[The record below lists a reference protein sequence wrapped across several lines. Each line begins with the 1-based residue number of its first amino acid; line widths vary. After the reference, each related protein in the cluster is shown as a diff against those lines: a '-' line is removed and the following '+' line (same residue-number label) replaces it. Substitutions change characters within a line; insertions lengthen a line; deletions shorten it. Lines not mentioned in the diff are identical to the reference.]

1 MSVNRDH
8 SQRSPKPPWLKRP
21 IPSGATCHQIQNLL
35 NKSQLH
41 TVCQEARCPNLGE
54 CFSHGT
60 ATFLILGD
68 RCTRNC
74 GFCAVAHGP
83 LAPPD
88 PEEPA
93 RVAEAVKGMGLRHVV
108 ITSVTRDDLPDGGAR
123 QFAETIRAIQE
134 KTPDARVEV
143 LIPDFQGSLSALKT
157 VMDAQP
163 HVLNHN
169 IETVP
174 RLYPSVRPG
183 AIYERSLQL
192 LMRVQNLDPSIP
204 TKSGLMLGLG
214 ETPREIHQ
222 TLLDLLQVGCSLLTL
237 GQYLQPSKEHLPV
250 LRFIPPAEFE
260 RWRDRALQMGF
271 MEVASG
277 PFVRSSYHAEELFQN
292 LDRFQGPNT

>member
-93 RVAEAVKGMGLRHVV
+93 RMAEAVKGIRLA
-108 ITSVTRDDLPDGGAR
+108 TS
-123 QFAETIRAIQE
+123 
-134 KTPDARVEV
+134 
-143 LIPDFQGSLSALKT
+143 LIP
-157 VMDAQP
+157 V
-163 HVLNHN
+163 
-169 IETVP
+169 
-174 RLYPSVRPG
+174 
-183 AIYERSLQL
+183 
-192 LMRVQNLDPSIP
+192 
-204 TKSGLMLGLG
+204 GLMVVGLIILIFFPINREREQEISQFIKAKQVAAQDSKDLIPEDTDRENG
-214 ETPREIHQ
+214 EE
-222 TLLDLLQVGCSLLTL
+222 
-237 GQYLQPSKEHLPV
+237 
-250 LRFIPPAEFE
+250 
-260 RWRDRALQMGF
+260 
-271 MEVASG
+271 
-277 PFVRSSYHAEELFQN
+277 
-292 LDRFQGPNT
+292 